1 MSIPVEGPALP
12 FSVRMMHAHRFAS
25 PMDAPQPTTHDSEP
39 LSSEA
44 MPDPAPG
51 SGGAPDHPPP
61 SLLLLVGVA
70 GASLA
75 ADLVSKWWAYVALSG
90 WDGKRMAPRR
100 IEVIDGYF
108 AFLFAQNPGGAWS
121 FLRGWSDGVR
131 RPFFL
136 FVSSAA
142 IVFIVTL
149 YRRLHASQR
158 SLGLGLAFALGGA
171 LGNLVDRIRYGWVI
185 DFIAVYVKS
194 GGREVHWPTFNVAD
208 IAIVVGVL
216 LMAKDMLF
224 PKKVLLEGGRPSE
237 ELPGRAGR
245 DVA

>member
-1 MSIPVEGPALP
+1 MDVPPHTPESAPATIEDPPRFGP
-12 FSVRMMHAHRFAS
+12 
-25 PMDAPQPTTHDSEP
+25 TGEET
-39 LSSEA
+39 
-44 MPDPAPG
+44 
-51 SGGAPDHPPP
+51 PPP
-61 SLLLLVGVA
+61 PASASTIPDERPPSTLLLVGVA
-70 GASLA
+70 GVSLA

-90 WDGKRMAPRR
+90 WDGKRLAPKR
-100 IEVIDGYF
+100 IEVIEGYF

-142 IVFIVTL
+142 IVFIVSL
-149 YRRLHASQR
+149 YRRLHPSQK
-158 SLGLGLAFALGGA
+158 SLALGLALALGGA

-185 DFIAVYVKS
+185 DFIAVYVKR
-194 GGREVHWPTFNVAD
+194 GGREDHWPTFNVAD
-208 IAIVVGVL
+208 IAIVLGVL

-224 PKKVLLEGGRPSE
+224 PKK
-237 ELPGRAGR
+237 LPMGDGPRSDAPVPPPER